1 MKGKGDGGFMISI
14 ATYLDSVND
23 TFTLILHS
31 RINRLTFKAQQLYVQ
46 SVKTQ
51 KTGGTDCVQ
60 LCRNTDCVQ

>member
-51 KTGGTDCVQ
+51 KTY
-60 LCRNTDCVQ
+60 